1 LRGATGLDRAAH
13 ASAVS
18 ACGCARRGIR
28 KNGAVTQTGVQ
39 IDTETSPAG
48 GAAPPAPGS
57 GFLEKDFYLRE
68 FRGRSLV
75 IAAAA
80 ADLRDPRPLLP
91 VLAELTENG
100 TRVVLLSTERA
111 VLDPIVGGQILSAA
125 TPHLEAVAWRRLRDQ
140 PRLGVLIGGS
150 LAFGPACRD
159 AALRLRCSKLLWID
173 RDGGLVRPGGDRLS
187 FVHLDELRELLATP
201 GAASARRVALLR
213 EIEAMLEAGLPA
225 VNVCTLDGVAEEL
238 FTYAGSGTLFTQDR
252 YVIVRPLGL
261 DDLDAADDLIAR
273 GVEEGY
279 LAPRAPQVIDE
290 VLAGGFGAFV
300 EDRHLAGIGALLV
313 DAPTRSGEIASMY
326 TLTRFL
332 GEGIGGH
339 LVSYARGLARDQGLA
354 YVFAC
359 TTSERAAAFFERNGL
374 RRVGQG
380 EVPPS
385 KWRGYDTERRSRVIC
400 LRQDLA

>member
-1 LRGATGLDRAAH
+1 MAAGGVAH
-13 ASAVS
+13 
-18 ACGCARRGIR
+18 GCARRGIR
-28 KNGAVTQTGVQ
+28 QNGAVTQTGVE
-39 IDTETSPAG
+39 IETKASPAD
-48 GAAPPAPGS
+48 PAVTTAS

-75 IAAAA
+75 MAAAA

-91 VLAELTENG
+91 VLGELSENG
-100 TRVVLLSTERA
+100 TRVVLVSTERG
-111 VLDPIVGGQILSAA
+111 VLEPLVERQILSAA
-125 TPHLEAVAWRRLRDQ
+125 TPHLEAVAWRRLRDR

-159 AALRLRCSKLLWID
+159 TALRLRCSKLLWID
-173 RDGGLVRPGGDRLS
+173 RDGGLVRPSGERLS
-187 FVHLDELRELLATP
+187 FVHLDELRELLATQGSVTP
-201 GAASARRVALLR
+201 RRVALLR
-213 EIEAMLEAGLPA
+213 EIEAMLAAGLPA
-225 VNVCTLDGVAEEL
+225 VNVCTLDGVGEEL
-238 FTYAGSGTLFTQDR
+238 FTYAGAGTLFTRER

-279 LAPRAPQVIDE
+279 LARRGPDAIDE

-313 DAPTRSGEIASMY
+313 DLSTRSGELASMY

-339 LVSYARGLARDQGLA
+339 LVSYARGLALAQRLA
-354 YVFAC
+354 YIFAC
-359 TTSERAAAFFERNGL
+359 TTSERAATFFERNGMH
-374 RRVGQG
+374 RVGQG

-385 KWRGYDTERRSRVIC
+385 KWRGYDASRRSRVIC
-400 LRQDLA
+400 LRQDLG